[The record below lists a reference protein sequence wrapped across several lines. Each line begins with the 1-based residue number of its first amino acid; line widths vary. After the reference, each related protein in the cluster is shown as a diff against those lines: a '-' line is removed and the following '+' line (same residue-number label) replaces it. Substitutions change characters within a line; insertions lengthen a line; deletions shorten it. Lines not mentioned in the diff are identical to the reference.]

1 MKKFILSAVLPLLYF
16 IGVGFSPSGYFPAKA
31 EDAGYAC
38 IRSEDVYLYSEEN
51 DKSGLFVLPYT
62 YYVRV
67 LSTGVR
73 YSYVEYLSDGP
84 HTQKITGYCKTA
96 DLTFVDYTPA
106 RPYLYYTFDV
116 TYYIEDASPS
126 LKDDSFLSSIT
137 ITCSYY
143 GEYRVGSKTYCYV
156 LREGTFGYIPKPSDL
171 SYELNEE
178 YDNHT
183 SEESATDVGNFG
195 DKETMPPA
203 QIAILVLLC
212 ILVPVI
218 AALILRP
225 PKKPPYESEE

>member
-96 DLTFVDYTPA
+96 DLTFVDYTPD

-137 ITCSYY
+137 VTCSYY

-156 LREGTFGYIPKPSDL
+156 LREGTFGYIPKP
-171 SYELNEE
+171 
-178 YDNHT
+178 
-183 SEESATDVGNFG
+183 
-195 DKETMPPA
+195 
-203 QIAILVLLC
+203 
-212 ILVPVI
+212 
-218 AALILRP
+218 
-225 PKKPPYESEE
+225 